1 MTGLSIN
8 RIIRAFFRRVKPLIS
23 RSDPFL
29 KECRAIIHV
38 GANKGDEREI
48 YARQDLR
55 VLWVEALPEVFDEL
69 TQNLE
74 PFPKQKAVLALVTA
88 KDGESHDFNVSD
100 HGGVASS
107 VFNFSR
113 HGELWP
119 EIKMTQS
126 IGLTSKT
133 LTTIIREENASPKDF
148 DALIMDV
155 QGAELLVLQGAG
167 DLLAHVRFILAETS
181 NFELY
186 AQACTLET
194 LSAFLSEQGFQIRH
208 KERFAWKP
216 GIGSCFNVL
225 YERRV

>member
-1 MTGLSIN
+1 MPNLSID
-8 RIIRAFFRRVKPLIS
+8 RIIRAFFRRIMPLIS
-23 RSDPFL
+23 TPDPFL

-38 GANKGDEREI
+38 GANKGDERDI
-48 YARQDLR
+48 YAKRDLR
-55 VLWVEALPEVFDEL
+55 VLWIEALPEVFGEL
-69 TQNLE
+69 TKNLE
-74 PFPKQKAVLALVTA
+74 SFPKQKAVRSLVTA

-100 HGGVASS
+100 HGGVSSS

-119 EIKMTQS
+119 EIKMTKS
-126 IGLTSKT
+126 IRLTSKT
-133 LTTIIREENASPKDF
+133 LATILREEHVSPKDF

-167 DLLAHVRFILAETS
+167 DLLSQIRFIQAETS
-181 NFELY
+181 NCEVY
-186 AQACTLET
+186 AQACTLEALT
-194 LSAFLSEQGFQIRH
+194 AFLSERGFQIRH